1 MARVSLPVTPRG
13 GQPDFSLTALEPSL
27 TSSRMLTTAASLMNR
42 PPLDRRTFFI
52 ALAWLSLTG
61 AVPAADLAPGRTYFG
76 EKNYIEYLPGD
87 LPLVISAPHGGREKP
102 DELPERTKGVV
113 DIDTNTQ
120 ELARTI
126 ADELQ
131 ARTGRRPHLIICR
144 LHRSRLDCNREI
156 GEAAAGHAVAEQA
169 WTEYHG
175 FVAQALKTAIA
186 QGGRAFYIDLH
197 GQNHRDRRIELGYLH
212 APETLQAPDSALD
225 APGVAA
231 SGSLRRIAEKS
242 KLPYSALVRGP
253 RSLGAL
259 LEARGFACVPSP
271 ERPEPVLPYFQGG
284 YSVRRHV
291 AADQPVAGLQ
301 IECTLAGVR
310 DTPENRAKFA
320 AALVDVL
327 REYLA
332 EHYALR
338 LPVP

>member
-1 MARVSLPVTPRG
+1 MS
-13 GQPDFSLTALEPSL
+13 QFSL
-27 TSSRMLTTAASLMNR
+27 SRRCFLSGLAGLSFAAATAAAE
-42 PPLDRRTFFI
+42 D
-52 ALAWLSLTG
+52 
-61 AVPAADLAPGRTYFG
+61 APGRGQFG

-102 DELPERTKGVV
+102 EEIPSRTQGVV

-126 ADELQ
+126 ADEIH
-131 ARTGRRPHLIICR
+131 ARTGHRPHLIICR
-144 LHRSRLDCNREI
+144 LHRSKLDCNREVA
-156 GEAAAGHAVAEQA
+156 EAAAGNPVAEKA
-169 WTEYHG
+169 WTEYHH
-175 FVAQALKTAIA
+175 FVGRALTAAIA
-186 QGGRAFYIDLH
+186 QSGRAFYIDLH

-212 APETLQAPDSALD
+212 APELLQAPDSALD

-242 KLPYSALVRGP
+242 KLSYSALVRGP

-259 LEARGFACVPSP
+259 LETRGFACVPSP

-310 DTPENRAKFA
+310 DTAENRAKFA
-320 AALVDVL
+320 AALVAAL

-332 EHYALR
+332 EHFELR
-338 LPVP
+338 LPTF

>member
-1 MARVSLPVTPRG
+1 
-13 GQPDFSLTALEPSL
+13 
-27 TSSRMLTTAASLMNR
+27 MNR
-42 PPLDRRTFFI
+42 LSLRRRAFLLT
-52 ALAWLSLTG
+52 LTWLSLVG
-61 AVPAADLAPGRTYFG
+61 AIHAADFAPGRSNFG
-76 EKNYIEYLPGD
+76 EKSYIESIPGN

-102 DELPERTKGVV
+102 DEIPQREKGVV

-120 ELARTI
+120 ELARAI

-131 ARTGRRPHLIICR
+131 KQTGHRPHLIICR
-144 LHRSRLDCNREI
+144 LHRSKLDCNREI
-156 GEAAAGHAVAEQA
+156 EEAAAGSPVGEKA
-169 WTEYHG
+169 WTEYHD
-175 FVAQALKTAIA
+175 FVARALKTAIA

-212 APETLQAPDSALD
+212 SPETLQAPDTALD

-231 SGSLRRIAEKS
+231 NGSLRRLAEKS

-310 DTPENRAKFA
+310 DTAENRAKFSTA
-320 AALVDVL
+320 FVAAL
-327 REYLA
+327 REFLS
-332 EHYALR
+332 EHFELR
-338 LPVP
+338 LPTP